1 MPYTWSKYFLKPS
14 LLQCGA
20 PAESKPANKDTKT
33 ASQPDPKGVGDC
45 GDAGD
50 PGSGVD
56 IDPSPW
62 QEDMRTVGMDPSLK
76 VVRAPN
82 SIRIRSKE
90 NEVVRQYHYID
101 EFCAEV
107 ELALESQN
115 V

>member
-1 MPYTWSKYFLKPS
+1 
-14 LLQCGA
+14 
-20 PAESKPANKDTKT
+20 
-33 ASQPDPKGVGDC
+33 
-45 GDAGD
+45 
-50 PGSGVD
+50 
-56 IDPSPW
+56 
-62 QEDMRTVGMDPSLK
+62 MRTLGMDPSLK

-82 SIRIRSKE
+82 SVRIRSKE